1 LIENIRMVHTFPS
14 TRSRPTDPLFFDL
27 FGDIFQP
34 NKKQNNLN
42 SPQQFI
48 IQNTPQHQQQINNYF
63 GEGNNIIQKQQNNL
77 SDYGEQQFQ
86 QNDLISTR
94 IKRDFIWWQNENF

>member
-1 LIENIRMVHTFPS
+1 MIENIRMVHTFPS

-42 SPQQFI
+42 SSQQFT

-63 GEGNNIIQKQQNNL
+63 GEGNNVVRKQQQNNL
-77 SDYGEQQFQ
+77 NDYGEQQF